1 MRLHRRCLV
10 RFSFLAVGSM
20 IALNSGD
27 SLRAALL
34 AHEPFT
40 NAPGTP
46 LLGAGGG
53 HGFAAGWQTNSSSGV
68 ATNTGYGLT
77 YADPLGNQLQAVG
90 GAGFFQ
96 GSTSG
101 SAAMQPVR
109 PFTFSRGTNGT
120 DGTTTWISFLIARL
134 GPTGTLSGNP
144 YGRGANVPHDLGTA
158 QKLAIGNSSGAAT
171 NTVGLIPQGAAANL
185 VSSSNIFGG
194 ATNFVVVR
202 IDHIPNGL
210 DRAYLWV
217 NPRLD
222 VEPAL
227 ADAGAVSSN
236 AFDFSFDRL
245 RVFAGGQS
253 SAQQPYAELILD
265 EYRLGET
272 FADVA
277 PHTPLTPPPPLA
289 LVITNLTVA
298 PATITVSGLGGT
310 NGGWAQLLTSTDL
323 LAAPGTWSIAA
334 TNPFDP
340 AGRFA
345 LTNFAPPSDAAR
357 FFRVRAVPPPPPV
370 PPLILTQPVSLVV
383 TQGHTAIFG
392 VSADGTAP
400 LAYQWFLN
408 LTNLLPAA
416 TNATLIIPN
425 AQPADAGGYAALISN
440 AAGSVTSAVATLT
453 VLVPPAITTQPQSQ
467 TVTVS
472 NNATFTVVATGT
484 APLTYQWRFNTNTP
498 LTGATN
504 STLALNN
511 VQTNDAGAYQVVVA
525 NAAGAVTSAVA
536 VLTVQPPPTNGPD
549 FSLYGFGAPT
559 TGGGMLAETDPG
571 YRKVYTPGDF
581 RLALTS
587 GTVKVIEIM
596 NDLNL
601 GWNEIGTTNQTGR
614 FRSSTAPS
622 LHPVL
627 LASGVTTVDIQ
638 DKNGLTIF
646 SAHGATIRHAEFNL
660 KRAHN
665 VIIRNLK
672 FDELWE
678 WDEATKGDYDA
689 KDWDFITIGDGGNCT
704 NVWIDHCTFTK
715 AYDGTVDLK
724 DGINHVTISWCR
736 FIADDGAPG
745 GFVWQQFNYL
755 ETNNAISK
763 PMYSFL
769 RSNGFSMN
777 DIIAIARSQKKGH
790 LAGPTE
796 FDPDNANIRLTLHN
810 NYYLDHQDRLPR
822 LRAGNAHVFNVYLN
836 NTAAR
841 AAKLLRDAKVAA
853 IPGGLGTYKFDVTL
867 NGAISTEGGAVL
879 VEKCHL
885 IDLTSP
891 LRNNQVSPTN
901 AAYTGK
907 IRAAD
912 TIHTLGSST
921 FRGDT
926 ESPGSTLVPVPAPI
940 IPFSWNG
947 FSSLPYTYPLRDP
960 SELAALL
967 TNGNT
972 GAGTVT
978 WAKTNWLKTVYP

>member
-1 MRLHRRCLV
+1 MRSLSVPLRIPLSLAALLAALSAT
-10 RFSFLAVGSM
+10 FSV
-20 IALNSGD
+20 
-27 SLRAALL
+27 RAALL
-34 AHEPFT
+34 AHEPFD
-40 NAPGTP
+40 APPGSAV
-46 LLGAGGG
+46 LGSAGGV
-53 HGFAAGWQTNSSSGV
+53 GFSAPWQTNSSVGV
-68 ATNTGYGLT
+68 ATNTAFALSYTDSVGNALT
-77 YADPLGNQLQAVG
+77 TTG
-90 GAGFFQ
+90 GAAFFQ
-96 GSTSG
+96 GSTTASG
-101 SAAMQPVR
+101 AMQPVR
-109 PFTFSRGTNGT
+109 PFAFSRGTNGV
-120 DGTTTWISFLIARL
+120 DGATTWVSFLIARL
-134 GPTGTLSGNP
+134 GPTGTLTGNP

-171 NTVGLIPQGAAANL
+171 NTVGLIPQGAAGNL
-185 VSSSNIFGG
+185 VSSTNTFGG

-202 IDHIPNGL
+202 IDHVTNGL

-222 VEPAL
+222 LEPAL

-265 EYRLGET
+265 EYRVGES

-277 PHTPLTPPPPLA
+277 PHSPFTPPAPLA
-289 LVITNLTVA
+289 LVITNFNVTPAATTVA
-298 PATITVSGLGGT
+298 GVGGT
-310 NGGWAQLLTSTDL
+310 NGGWAQLLTSADL
-323 LAAPGTWSIAA
+323 FASPATWAVAA
-334 TNPFDP
+334 THPFDA
-340 AGRFA
+340 AGRFH
-345 LTNFAPPSDAAR
+345 LTNFAAPTDAAR

-370 PPLILTQPVSLVV
+370 PPFVLTQPASLVV
-383 TQGHTAIFG
+383 TQGQTAWFA
-392 VSADGTAP
+392 VSAGGTAP
-400 LAYQWFLN
+400 LGYQWFFN
-408 LTNLLPAA
+408 LTNALAAA
-416 TNATLIIPN
+416 TNTTLVITN
-425 AQPADAGGYAALISN
+425 VQPADAGGYLALISN
-440 AAGSVTSAVATLT
+440 GAGAVTSAVATLT
-453 VLVPPAITTQPQSQ
+453 VLVPPTITTQPQSQ

-472 NNATFTVVATGT
+472 NNVTFSVAATGT
-484 APLTYQWRFNTNTP
+484 APLAYQWLFNTNTP
-498 LTGATN
+498 LSGATN
-504 STLALNN
+504 ASLTLTN
-511 VQTNDAGAYQVVVA
+511 VQTNAAGAYRVVVT

-536 VLTVQPPPTNGPD
+536 VLTVQPAPTNGPD

-559 TGGGMLAETDPG
+559 TGGGLLADTDPN

-601 GWNEIGTTNQTGR
+601 GWNEIGATNQTGR

-646 SAHGATIRHAEFNL
+646 SANGATIRRAEFNL

-715 AYDGTVDLK
+715 SYDGTVDLK
-724 DGINHVTISWCR
+724 DGANHVTISWCR
-736 FIADDGAPG
+736 FLGDDGAPG

-755 ETNNAISK
+755 ETNNAVSK

-777 DIIAIARSQKKGH
+777 DIITIARSQKKGH

-796 FDPDNANIRLTLHN
+796 FDPDNANIRLTLHH
-810 NYYLDHQDRLPR
+810 NYYLNHQDRLPR

-853 IPGGLGTYKFDVTL
+853 IPGGLGAYKFDVTL

-885 IDLTSP
+885 IDLTAP

-912 TIHTLGSST
+912 TIHTLGAST

-926 ESPGSTLVPVPAPI
+926 ETPGSTLVPVPAPLL
-940 IPFSWNG
+940 PFSWNG
-947 FSSLPYTYPLRDP
+947 FAALPYSYPLRDP

-967 TNGNT
+967 TTGNT

-978 WAKTNWLKTVYP
+978 WAKTNWLKTLYP